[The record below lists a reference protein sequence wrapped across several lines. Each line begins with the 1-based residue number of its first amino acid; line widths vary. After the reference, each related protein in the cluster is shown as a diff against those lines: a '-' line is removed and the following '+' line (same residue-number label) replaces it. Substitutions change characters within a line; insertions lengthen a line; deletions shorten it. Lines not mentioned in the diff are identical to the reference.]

1 MKRKMVVLML
11 SAMMA
16 VSLMAGCGSDKAVA
30 AETEAATESITESE
44 SVMESESV
52 AETESTAETE
62 AERQL
67 TEEECLAIDGG
78 DAEYWKHYDA
88 EGNPISRDEMETEPE
103 TVELET
109 EPVTEGPDPFNMS
122 DDELTEWLDG
132 GDADSAF
139 ISDALQNLSTY
150 RKMSDKLNA
159 VEIYDSEDLTYDILI
174 NRNGKTIVEKCYG
187 VVLDEE
193 GNGTQ
198 LNPSVTGQD
207 YIKYHDLPV
216 GSVVLSV
223 FVYNPETNA
232 EDDIISR
239 SDFVLDSLD

>member
-1 MKRKMVVLML
+1 MDRKETVMKRKMAALML

-16 VSLMAGCGSDKAVA
+16 VSLMTGCGSDKAVA
-30 AETEAATESITESE
+30 AETEIATESITESE
-44 SVMESESV
+44 SVME
-52 AETESTAETE
+52 TESTVESETKH
-62 AERQL
+62 QL
-67 TEEECLAIDGG
+67 TEEEALAIDGG
-78 DAEYWKHYDA
+78 DAEYWKWYDA
-88 EGNPISRDEMETEPE
+88 DGNPISRNEKMETEPA
-103 TVELET
+103 T
-109 EPVTEGPDPFNMS
+109 EPLNPLTMS

-132 GDADSAF
+132 GDAESDM
-139 ISDALQNLSTY
+139 ISDALYNLESY

-159 VEIYDSEDLTYDILI
+159 VEIYDSEDLTYDILT
-174 NRNGKTIVEKCYG
+174 NRNGKTIVEKTYG

-193 GNGTQ
+193 GNGMQ
-198 LNPSVTGQD
+198 LNPSVAGQD

-223 FVYNPETNA
+223 FVYNPETNV